1 MSCSRHGSNPALLS
15 FTTNAAIKLSRT
27 TSGSFSVTS
36 SSSRG
41 SIAEGSVVWRP
52 HWLPTT
58 VNVTLALESAREVTL
73 TVTDEWD
80 RIRETVASCYE

>member
-1 MSCSRHGSNPALLS
+1 MR
-15 FTTNAAIKLSRT
+15 AA
-27 TSGSFSVTS
+27 S
-36 SSSRG
+36 SAG
-41 SIAEGSVVWRP
+41 DIAQGAVVWRP

-80 RIRETVASCYE
+80 LTREVTASCYE